1 MRTPNHA
8 CPDRRCLRLMLL
20 SLSSAAA
27 LLISACGS
35 GGEADAQVA
44 SLSAEDD
51 ASGTGEAAETEIDSE
66 QAALDFTQ
74 CLRDNGLDV
83 ADPTF
88 DEEGNLEG
96 GLFGGGPSG
105 PDSGTNPG
113 SDGGLDPGSEDAQA
127 AFEACGDLLEGVGF
141 GRGGGGG
148 GFDPD
153 EIEATLVEF
162 TECLRDEG
170 LDVGDLTLG
179 GPRGGG
185 GPGPGAGGGGNQEG
199 AGGQAQDGAAQGGG
213 PGGPGGDF
221 DPETAMIEALGLDPD
236 DEAVVTAVETCQPLL
251 ESASQGGPGGTDGPD
266 AVNEE

>member
-1 MRTPNHA
+1 
-8 CPDRRCLRLMLL
+8 MLL
-20 SLSSAAA
+20 SLSSAAG
-27 LLISACGS
+27 LLVSACGG

-51 ASGTGEAAETEIDSE
+51 ATGTGEAAETEVDSQ
-66 QAALDFTQ
+66 QAALDFAQ
-74 CLRDNGLDV
+74 CMRDNGLDV

-96 GLFGGGPSG
+96 GLFGGGPGG
-105 PDSGTNPG
+105 PDSDTNPG
-113 SDGGLDPGSEDAQA
+113 SDGGLDAGSEDAQA

-141 GRGGGGG
+141 GPGGGEG
-148 GFDPD
+148 GFNPD

-162 TECLRDEG
+162 TECLREEG

-179 GPRGGG
+179 GPGGGG
-185 GPGPGAGGGGNQEG
+185 GPGAGDGGNQE
-199 AGGQAQDGAAQGGG
+199 APGGQAQDGG

-251 ESASQGGPGGTDGPD
+251 ESAFQGGPGGTDGPD